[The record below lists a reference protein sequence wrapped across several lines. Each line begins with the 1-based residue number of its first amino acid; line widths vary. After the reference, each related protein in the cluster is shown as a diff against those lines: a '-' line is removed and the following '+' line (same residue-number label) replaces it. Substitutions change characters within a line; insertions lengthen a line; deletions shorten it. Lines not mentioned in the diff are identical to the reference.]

1 MSAELTRPPGGRHA
15 SVMPEL
21 DLATKL
27 TRPIVADGAMG
38 TALFAAGMPVGEAPE
53 AWLLTDAGAAAI
65 EEVHR
70 GHVRA
75 GARIIL
81 ASTFGANSLRL
92 VGSEIEG
99 RTDEVCR
106 AAVVAARSA
115 AGPGVLI
122 AGSLGPTGGLIAPYG
137 PLDPDAVRAA
147 YAEQVASL
155 VAAGVDL
162 IWVETMMDLR
172 EAVAAVDGARDA
184 APDVPVIATMV
195 FTRGRTM
202 FGDRPANVAATLAEH
217 GVAGVGANCGDG
229 FGPVEEVIPALVAAA
244 PGLHVIAKANAGIPV
259 IGSDGETAFYPG
271 TVDEAAGYARRV
283 AEAGAT
289 IIGGCCGTTAEHLAA
304 IAAAVA

>member
-1 MSAELTRPPGGRHA
+1 MLELALA
-15 SVMPEL
+15 S
-21 DLATKL
+21 TL
-27 TRPIVADGAMG
+27 TRPIIADGAMG

-70 GHVRA
+70 SHVRA
-75 GARIIL
+75 GSLVLL

-99 RTDEVCR
+99 RTGAVCR
-106 AAVVAARSA
+106 AAVAAARSA
-115 AGPGVLI
+115 AGPGVLV
-122 AGSLGPTGGLIAPYG
+122 AGSIGPTGGLIAPYG
-137 PLDPDAVRAA
+137 PLDAGAVRAA
-147 YAEQVASL
+147 YAEQAAAL
-155 VAAGVDL
+155 VAAGADVL
-162 IWVETMMDLR
+162 WIETMMDLR

-229 FGPVEEVIPALVAAA
+229 FGPVEEVIPALAAA
-244 PGLHVIAKANAGIPV
+244 VPGLHVIAKANAGIPV
-259 IGSDGETAFYPG
+259 IGPDGETALYPG
-271 TVDEAAGYARRV
+271 TAAEAAGYARRV
-283 AEAGAT
+283 ADAGAT
-289 IIGGCCGTTAEHLAA
+289 IIGGCCGTTADHLAA
-304 IAAAVA
+304 IVAALG